1 MIQLNEM
8 ELFETY
14 DRLMNDYVETIIKL
28 LDVAY
33 TFDILPFKITLCMGY
48 IKNYIRENRFEVL
61 SNGLSLLLEN
71 KDTVL
76 NFDTSKL
83 DELDNDDDDNVSI
96 KSCVNNYKRHNKQTE
111 NLDVLKGTNEMLDI
125 LIDIKNRSKNMNDE
139 QVGIVKL
146 YFEILI
152 MLLEQIKGLF

>member
-1 MIQLNEM
+1 MIQSNEM
-8 ELFETY
+8 EVFETY
-14 DRLMNDYVETIIKL
+14 DKLMNEYVETIVKL
-28 LDVAY
+28 LDVAKD
-33 TFDILPFKITLCMGY
+33 FGILPFKVTLGMGY

-61 SNGLSLLLEN
+61 TNGLSLLLEN
-71 KDTVL
+71 KDVVL

-96 KSCVNNYKRHNKQTE
+96 KSCVNSYKKQSGGRE
-111 NLDVLKGTNEMLDI
+111 NIDMLKGSDEMLDI
-125 LIDIKNRSKNMNDE
+125 IIDIKNRSKNMDEE
-139 QVGIVKL
+139 QVGIVKV